1 MKEETVLISGLVYKI
16 GLRGRAFYQG
26 IGGKWVSSSMAA
38 ASIKQALAV
47 KYESERRLASKWI
60 IKRL

>member
-26 IGGKWVSSSMAA
+26 IGGEWVSSSMAA
-38 ASIKQALAV
+38 ATIKQALAV
-47 KYESERRLASKWI
+47 KDEREWRFSK
-60 IKRL
+60 